1 MNGPISKLARCAIY
15 TRKSTEYN
23 LELAFNSLDAQ
34 REACE
39 AYIKSQAHEGW
50 RLIPGRYDDGAFS
63 GASLD
68 RPALQQ
74 LLADVR
80 ASKID
85 IVLVYK
91 VDRLTRSLADFA
103 KLIEL
108 FDVHGVSFVSVTQ
121 SFNTS
126 SSMGRLT
133 LNVLL
138 SFAQFE
144 RELIGERVRD
154 KIAASKRKG
163 LWVGGP
169 VPLGYAAVDKKILV
183 VPAEAAAVRTI
194 FERYLE
200 LGSVRA
206 LAQDLDRRGIR
217 SKPRRRSN
225 GRTIGG
231 GRFGVGALA
240 HLLKNRFYIGEV
252 VYRGEVHGGEQAPIV
267 DRALFAAVQAK
278 LAAQARARRCRLR
291 GSPALLSGR
300 LFDTRGNRMSPTHAN
315 KRGARYR
322 YYVSQAVLQNKPPP
336 LGLVSRV
343 PAAEIEALVVAALRN
358 HLNASGAGE
367 GLPNNDRDLVERHL
381 ERVTLTPNH
390 LELRLRQIIE
400 PAQAHDPANTSAGR
414 PTASVTTM
422 AVPWTSP
429 VPAAVK
435 GIIRVPAHNTPIKAS
450 RREALLIAIAKARQW
465 IDDLAHGRAAN
476 FALIARREGKV
487 ERHIRLLAPLAFV
500 SPRIVSALLDGTAP
514 ADLTLTKL
522 ARALPY
528 CWAEQE
534 RRVEPRRRSTANSGA
549 SPAMSA
555 APALPPKAR
564 SPPILLCRRMPGVDI
579 KGRANSTSP
588 DSSSALSL
596 LAPLNFPVIPKK
608 FPVMAAKIPCSV
620 A

>member
-1 MNGPISKLARCAIY
+1 MNGSLSKLARCAIY

-34 REACE
+34 
-39 AYIKSQAHEGW
+39 
-50 RLIPGRYDDGAFS
+50 
-63 GASLD
+63 
-68 RPALQQ
+68 

-80 ASKID
+80 SGKID

-108 FDVHGVSFVSVTQ
+108 FDAHDVSFVSVTQ

-163 LWVGGP
+163 IWVGGP

-183 VPAEAAAVRTI
+183 VEAEAEAVRTI

-200 LGSVRA
+200 LGSIRA
-206 LAQDLDRRGIR
+206 LAEDLDRRGIR
-217 SKPRRRSN
+217 SKPRQLSN

-252 VYRGEVHGGEQAPIV
+252 VYRGEVHRGEHEPIV
-267 DRALFAAVQAK
+267 DSALFAAVRAK
-278 LAAQARARRCRLR
+278 LAAQALARRCRLR
-291 GSPALLSGR
+291 DSPALLTGR
-300 LFDTRGNRMSPTHAN
+300 LFDDRSNRMSPTHSN
-315 KRGARYR
+315 KGGARYR
-322 YYVSQAVLQNKPPP
+322 YYVSQAMLQRKRQPP
-336 LGLVSRV
+336 GSVSRV
-343 PAAEIEALVVAALRN
+343 PAAEIEALVLAALRK

-367 GLPNNDRDLVERHL
+367 PLPDNDREIVERHI

-390 LELRLRQIIE
+390 LELRLRQSVE
-400 PAQAHDPANTSAGR
+400 PVHTRDPANNSVGHSIAN
-414 PTASVTTM
+414 VTTI

-429 VPAAVK
+429 VPTAVK
-435 GIIRVPAHNTPIKAS
+435 GSIHVPAHSTPIKPG

-465 IDDLAHGRAAN
+465 IDDLAHGRAAS
-476 FALIARREGKV
+476 FAVIARREGKV
-487 ERHIRLLAPLAFV
+487 DRHIRLLASLAFV
-500 SPRIVSALLDGTAP
+500 SPRIVSALLEGTAP

-528 CWAEQE
+528 SWAEQE
-534 RRVEPRRRSTANSGA
+534 QRVA
-549 SPAMSA
+549 
-555 APALPPKAR
+555 
-564 SPPILLCRRMPGVDI
+564 
-579 KGRANSTSP
+579 
-588 DSSSALSL
+588 SSA
-596 LAPLNFPVIPKK
+596 PFHR
-608 FPVMAAKIPCSV
+608 
-620 A
+620 

>member
-1 MNGPISKLARCAIY
+1 MNGPVSKLARCAIY

-39 AYIKSQAHEGW
+39 AYIKSQAHDGW

-80 ASKID
+80 AGKID

-108 FDVHGVSFVSVTQ
+108 FDAHGVSFVSVTQ

-169 VPLGYAAVDKKILV
+169 VPLGYAAVEKKIVV

-194 FERYLE
+194 FARYLE

-217 SKPRRRSN
+217 SKPRRLSN

-231 GRFGVGALA
+231 QRFGVGALA

-252 VYRGEVHGGEQAPIV
+252 VYRGEVHGGEQTPIV
-267 DRALFAAVQAK
+267 DRAVFEAVQAK
-278 LAAQARARRCRLR
+278 LAAKARARRCRLR
-291 GSPALLSGR
+291 GSPALLSGH
-300 LFDTRGNRMSPTHAN
+300 LFDNHGNRMSPTHAN
-315 KRGARYR
+315 KGGARYR
-322 YYVSQAVLQNKPPP
+322 YYVSQAVLQKQSQPP
-336 LGLVSRV
+336 GLVSRV
-343 PAAEIEALVVAALRN
+343 PAAEIEALVVAALRS
-358 HLNASGAGE
+358 HLSASSAGE
-367 GLPNNDRDLVERHL
+367 QLPNNDRDLLERHL

-400 PAQAHDPANTSAGR
+400 PAQAHDPANTSAGG
-414 PTASVTTM
+414 PIASVTTM

-429 VPAAVK
+429 VRAAVK
-435 GIIRVPAHNTPIKAS
+435 GIIHVPAHNTPIKAS

-465 IDDLAHGRAAN
+465 IDDLAHGRAAS
-476 FALIARREGKV
+476 FTVITRREGKT
-487 ERHIRLLAPLAFV
+487 ERHIRLLASLAFV

-534 RRVEPRRRSTANSGA
+534 RRVGT
-549 SPAMSA
+549 SA
-555 APALPPKAR
+555 PFH
-564 SPPILLCRRMPGVDI
+564 G
-579 KGRANSTSP
+579 
-588 DSSSALSL
+588 
-596 LAPLNFPVIPKK
+596 
-608 FPVMAAKIPCSV
+608 
-620 A
+620 

>member
-1 MNGPISKLARCAIY
+1 
-15 TRKSTEYN
+15 
-23 LELAFNSLDAQ
+23 
-34 REACE
+34 
-39 AYIKSQAHEGW
+39 
-50 RLIPGRYDDGAFS
+50 
-63 GASLD
+63 
-68 RPALQQ
+68 
-74 LLADVR
+74 
-80 ASKID
+80 
-85 IVLVYK
+85 
-91 VDRLTRSLADFA
+91 
-103 KLIEL
+103 
-108 FDVHGVSFVSVTQ
+108 
-121 SFNTS
+121 
-126 SSMGRLT
+126 MGRLT

-194 FERYLE
+194 FARYLE

-206 LAQDLDRRGIR
+206 LAEDLDRRGIR
-217 SKPRRRSN
+217 SKPRRRST
-225 GRTIGG
+225 GRTVGG

-240 HLLKNRFYIGEV
+240 YLLKNRFYIGEL
-252 VYRGEVHGGEQAPIV
+252 VYRGEVHHGEHEPIL
-267 DRALFAAVQAK
+267 DSALFEAVGAK
-278 LAAQARARRCRLR
+278 LAAQAVERRCRLR
-291 GSPALLSGR
+291 GLPAILSGR
-300 LFDTRGNRMSPTHAN
+300 LFDHRGNRMSPTHAN

-322 YYVSQAVLQNKPPP
+322 YYVSQAVLQGKPPP
-336 LGLVSRV
+336 PGVVSRV
-343 PAAEIEALVVAALRN
+343 PAAEIEALAVAALRN
-358 HLNASGAGE
+358 HLNARGGGE
-367 GLPNNDRDLVERHL
+367 GLPDNDRDLLERHL

-400 PAQAHDPANTSAGR
+400 PTQAHDPANTSAGGL
-414 PTASVTTM
+414 TASVTTM

-435 GIIRVPAHNTPIKAS
+435 GIIHVPAHNTPIKAS

-465 IDDLAHGRAAN
+465 IDDLAHGRAAS
-476 FALIARREGKV
+476 FAVIARREGKV

-534 RRVEPRRRSTANSGA
+534 RRVGT
-549 SPAMSA
+549 SA
-555 APALPPKAR
+555 PFH
-564 SPPILLCRRMPGVDI
+564 G
-579 KGRANSTSP
+579 
-588 DSSSALSL
+588 
-596 LAPLNFPVIPKK
+596 
-608 FPVMAAKIPCSV
+608 
-620 A
+620 

>member
-1 MNGPISKLARCAIY
+1 MNGPISKLACCAVY

-39 AYIKSQAHEGW
+39 AYIRSQAHEGW

-80 ASKID
+80 AGKID

-194 FERYLE
+194 FARYLE

-206 LAQDLDRRGIR
+206 LAEDLDRRGIR
-217 SKPRRRSN
+217 SKPRRRST
-225 GRTIGG
+225 GRTVGG

-240 HLLKNRFYIGEV
+240 YLLKNRFYIGEL
-252 VYRGEVHGGEQAPIV
+252 VYRGEVHHGEHEPIL
-267 DRALFAAVQAK
+267 DSALFEAVGAK
-278 LAAQARARRCRLR
+278 LAAQAVERRCRLR
-291 GSPALLSGR
+291 GLPAVLSGR
-300 LFDTRGNRMSPTHAN
+300 LFDHSGNRMSPTHAN

-322 YYVSQAVLQNKPPP
+322 YYVSQAVLQGKPPP
-336 LGLVSRV
+336 PGLVSRV

-358 HLNASGAGE
+358 HLNARGGGE
-367 GLPNNDRDLVERHL
+367 GLPDNDRDLLERHL

-390 LELRLRQIIE
+390 LELRLRELVE
-400 PAQAHDPANTSAGR
+400 PTQAHDPVNDGSSG
-414 PTASVTTM
+414 PPIASVTRI
-422 AVPWTSP
+422 AVTWTSP

-435 GIIRVPAHNTPIKAS
+435 GIIHVPAHNTPIKAG
-450 RREALLIAIAKARQW
+450 RREALLIAIVKARQW
-465 IDDLAHGRAAN
+465 IDDLAHGRAAS
-476 FALIARREGKV
+476 FAVIARREGKA

-534 RRVEPRRRSTANSGA
+534 RRVGP
-549 SPAMSA
+549 SA
-555 APALPPKAR
+555 PFH
-564 SPPILLCRRMPGVDI
+564 G
-579 KGRANSTSP
+579 
-588 DSSSALSL
+588 
-596 LAPLNFPVIPKK
+596 
-608 FPVMAAKIPCSV
+608 
-620 A
+620 